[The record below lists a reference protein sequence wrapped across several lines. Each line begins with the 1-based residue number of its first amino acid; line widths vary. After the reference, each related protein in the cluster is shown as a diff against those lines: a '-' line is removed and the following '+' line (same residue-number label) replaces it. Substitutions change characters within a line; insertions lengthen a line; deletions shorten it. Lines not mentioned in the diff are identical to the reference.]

1 MTTYYFS
8 TSVNYFSK
16 GELSIMDLP
25 ILYIGLFFNRKKK
38 KKEERDISQKELPKE
53 DCVTQF

>member
-38 KKEERDISQKELPKE
+38 EERDISQKELPKE